1 MKEHVKIRYTAIFSA
16 ILVLLLFSCSAFAF
30 PPVKRSV
37 LANGLT
43 LLVVE
48 EHSIPVVPMELLIN
62 VGSKD
67 DPRGKE
73 GLAALTASALFRGA
87 GVRNEKEIS
96 EELDFRGA
104 EFAAQAGKD
113 FTTLNLKVLRKDL
126 ESVFPLFVDIAAKP
140 TFPEAEIKKEIAQT
154 LAAIRS
160 LEDQPGHVAER
171 VFLKTLYGNGAY
183 GHSVEG
189 TKESVEKIDRTAIED
204 FYRLDYGP
212 DGSIFV
218 VVGDIDEAT
227 VRNYLMP
234 RIEEWKGSGVKG
246 KATEVSYNRHGEKVV
261 INKPVTQSNI
271 VMGHGG
277 VSRDNPD
284 YYAIQ
289 VMNYILGGGGLTSR
303 LSEEIRNKLGLA
315 YDVGSFFDA
324 GKMGGSFQIVLQTK
338 NASAKEAIDVA
349 IRTIEEMKGKGVLE
363 EELGK
368 AKKYLLGSFPQKLS
382 TNSRMAAFYCQVEY
396 FGLGA
401 DYVERYRPL
410 VESVSA
416 KDVLRVARAYLHPDA
431 FVTIIVADKEK
442 AGLK

>member
-1 MKEHVKIRYTAIFSA
+1 MKEHVKIRYTAILST
-16 ILVLLLFSCSAFAF
+16 ILVMLLFAGSAFAF

-37 LANGLT
+37 LANGLI

-48 EHSIPVVPMELLIN
+48 EHSIPVVTMELLIN

-67 DPRGKE
+67 DPQGKE
-73 GLAALTASALFRGA
+73 GLAQLTASALSRGA
-87 GVRNEKEIS
+87 GVRSEKEIS

-113 FTTLNLKVLRKDL
+113 FTTVNLKVLRKDL
-126 ESVFPLFVDIAAKP
+126 EPVFPLFMDIVAKP

-160 LEDQPGHVAER
+160 LEDQPGHVAEKA
-171 VFLKTLYGNGAY
+171 FLKTLYGNGAY
-183 GHSVEG
+183 GHAVEG
-189 TKESVEKIDRTAIED
+189 TKESVEKIDTATVED
-204 FYRLDYGP
+204 FYHLDYGP
-212 DGSIFV
+212 GGSILV

-227 VRNYLMP
+227 VRNSLMP

-246 KATEVSYNRHGEKVV
+246 KVAEVDYNGRGERLV
-261 INKPVTQSNI
+261 IDKPVTQSNI

-277 VSRDNPD
+277 VSRDNAD
-284 YYAIQ
+284 YYAFQ

-303 LSEEIRNKLGLA
+303 LAQEIRGKRGLA
-315 YDVGSFFDA
+315 YDVSSFFDA
-324 GKMGGSFQIVLQTK
+324 GKLGGSFQIVLQTK
-338 NASAKEAIDVA
+338 NASAKEAIDAA
-349 IRTIEEMKGKGVLE
+349 IRTIEEIRNQGVSE
-363 EELGK
+363 EELSK

-382 TNSRMAAFYCQVEY
+382 TNSRMAAFYGQVEY

-401 DYVERYRPL
+401 DYVERYRSL
-410 VESVSA
+410 VEPVSA
-416 KDVLRVARAYLHPDA
+416 KDVLRVARTYLHPDA
-431 FVTIIVADKEK
+431 LVTIIVADKEK

>member
-1 MKEHVKIRYTAIFSA
+1 MKGHGKMRYIAILSA
-16 ILVLLLFSCSAFAF
+16 ILVMILFAGSVFAF
-30 PPVKRSV
+30 PPVKRSA

-48 EHSIPVVPMELLIN
+48 EHSIPVVTMELLVN

-67 DPRGKE
+67 DPQGKE
-73 GLAALTASALFRGA
+73 GLAQLTASALSRGA
-87 GVRNEKEIS
+87 GVRSEKEIS

-113 FTTLNLKVLRKDL
+113 FTTVNLKVLRKDL
-126 ESVFPLFVDIAAKP
+126 EAVFPLFMDIVAKP

-160 LEDQPGHVAER
+160 VEDQPGHVAEKA
-171 VFLKTLYGNGAY
+171 FLKTLYGNGTY

-189 TKESVEKIDRTAIED
+189 TKESVEKIDKATVEE

-212 DGSIFV
+212 SGSILV
-218 VVGDIDEAT
+218 VVGDIDEAI
-227 VRNYLMP
+227 VRNSLIP

-246 KATEVSYNRHGEKVV
+246 KVAEVNYNSHGERV
-261 INKPVTQSNI
+261 IIDKPVTQSNI
-271 VMGHGG
+271 VMGHSG

-284 YYAIQ
+284 YYGLQ

-303 LSEEIRNKLGLA
+303 LAEEIRNKRGLA
-315 YDVGSFFDA
+315 YDVDSFFDA
-324 GKMGGSFQIVLQTK
+324 GKTGGSFQIVLQTK
-338 NASAKEAIDVA
+338 NASAKEAIDVT
-349 IRTIEEMKGKGVLE
+349 IKTIEEMKSKGVLE

-368 AKKYLLGSFPQKLS
+368 AKKYLIGSFPQKLS
-382 TNSRMAAFYCQVEY
+382 TSSRTAAFYGQVEY

-401 DYVERYRPL
+401 DYVERYKSL
-410 VESVSA
+410 IESVST
-416 KDVLRVARAYLHPDA
+416 KDVLRVARTYLHPD
-431 FVTIIVADKEK
+431 VLVIIIVADKEK